1 VFDGHRTRRVYPIC
15 AVAVIRGKPGNAEEH
30 VTPPGG
36 FERVLTF
43 IGSKV
48 TAGDAKVKAS
58 KSDDTWSIEVNDY
71 EHYWIPEAL
80 IYGD

>member
-1 VFDGHRTRRVYPIC
+1 VFDGHRTHRIHPIC
-15 AVAVIRGKPGNAEEH
+15 AVAVIRGKSGNAEVH

-36 FERVLTF
+36 FERVLIF

-58 KSDDTWSIEVNDY
+58 KSGDT
-71 EHYWIPEAL
+71 
-80 IYGD
+80 